1 MPIVITGTCVRRTA
15 TGSSNGKPCRD
26 SDFDLFCEFSL
37 PSQDMSNFYAQY
49 RSIEPFL
56 KQKDESKAGKENFQS
71 VDER

>member
-1 MPIVITGTCVRRTA
+1 MGSRAGTA
-15 TGSSNGKPCRD
+15 ILI
-26 SDFDLFCEFSL
+26 FFCEFSL